1 MTADT
6 LRARRLVNTLMFG
19 ATGVALTVSLSVLF
33 FILGYMVFKGA
44 SSLSLGFLVH
54 LPAPVGQP
62 GGGIAHAI
70 LGSFKLVALASFIG
84 IPVGVLGGIYLAE
97 FAGARSASAIRYCA
111 DVMNGVPSIVTGIFA
126 YTLVVLP
133 MRHFSALAGSIALA
147 LIMIPLVLRNTED
160 FIRLVPVSIREAA
173 LALGVPRWKTVLRVV
188 VPTAARGILTG
199 AILSV
204 SRIAG
209 ETAPLIFTAFGNNF
223 WDKGELGPMA
233 SLPLVIFNYAISP
246 YEEWHRQAWAAG
258 TILLLVVLAGNI
270 IARVALKAPK
280 GAVQ

>member
-1 MTADT
+1 MADSMKV
-6 LRARRLVNTLMFG
+6 RRLTNNLMFG
-19 ATGVALTVSLSVLF
+19 ATAVALAISLSVLF
-33 FILGYMVFKGA
+33 LILGYMVFKGA

-70 LGSFKLVALASFIG
+70 LGSFKLVALASLIG

-97 FAGARSASAIRYCA
+97 FAGGRSGPVIRYCA
-111 DVMNGVPSIVTGIFA
+111 DVLNGVPSIVTGIFA

-133 MRHFSALAGSIALA
+133 MRHFSGLAGSIALA

-173 LALGVPRWKTVLRVV
+173 LALGVPHWKTVLRVV

-223 WDKGELGPMA
+223 WDKGIMGPMA

-246 YEEWHRQAWAAG
+246 YDDWHRQAWAAG